1 MSTSPGPTDGP
12 QLSPA
17 AQAALD
23 QAAGQ
28 QGQGAAYVRA
38 VGPRLRIVLMVVFGL
53 TALLGAN
60 GIYLAS
66 ITALNFWTGQ
76 SYEDQFYQFM
86 FLAHLVMGVLFLA
99 PFIIFGVCHML
110 AARGRRNRRAV
121 AIGYSLF
128 AVAIVLLVS
137 GILLTRVGNLELKN
151 PQVRSVAYWLHV
163 LLPLVTVW
171 LYWLHRLAGPRI
183 KWRLGLTYAVAVA
196 AIVLVMA
203 GVRSQDPRGWN
214 RTGPKSGEKY
224 FQPSETLTDT
234 GNFIPA
240 HVLDNDEY
248 CLKCHQDAYDGW
260 FHSAHHLSSF
270 NNPAYLYSIRETRA
284 KLMERDGNVQASRW
298 CAGCHDPVPFLSGA
312 FDQPDYDDVND
323 PTAHSGITCTVCHA
337 MTNVNSTVGNGAYT
351 IEEPLHY
358 PFTFSENKWL
368 QAVNET
374 MIKAKPSFHKRTFL
388 KPFHK
393 TAEFCSVC
401 HKVSLPKELN
411 HYKDFLRGQN
421 HYDTYLLSGVS
432 GHGAKSFYYPEK
444 AHTNCNRCHMPLQES
459 GDFGALRRGKDKST
473 TIHNHLFPGGNTAV
487 PWLHGHDDA
496 VKLQQEILKDCA
508 RIDLFGLVEGEHVD
522 GKLHAPLRP
531 LVPELK
537 PGQTYLLEAV
547 VRTLTLGHFFT
558 QGTVDSNEVWVEVKV
573 IVDGE
578 VIGSSG
584 LMDDAG
590 EVDRWSHF
598 LNVFMLDQE
607 GNRIARRNAEDIFT
621 PLYNHQIPPGAAA
634 ALHYQFAV
642 PEGTTQPVE
651 VEVALK
657 YRKFDKEYT
666 DFMASHWK
674 KGDMPLRGRQGD
686 EAYLNQFPVTV
697 IARDRMVFPV
707 VGGKAIENPVPDIP
721 VWQRWNDYG
730 IGLLLKP
737 DSGQTRQAILA
748 FQEVEKLGRYDGPL
762 NLARVY
768 FREGLLDDATAAMQR
783 AAERDSPPPPP
794 WTMAWLS
801 GEINR
806 ENGRLLEAAHDF
818 QKVLE
823 DRTLDMV
830 DRDLDFSMDY
840 NVINLLGL
848 TLFDL
853 AKTNQD
859 DAELK
864 NMYLDGAIQQ
874 FKNTLKIDSENFTAH
889 YTLSQIYDLMSDKK
903 LAEYH
908 RRLHNRYRVDDNA
921 GDEARALAK
930 AKYPWAD
937 HAAAS
942 VVIYNLQREPANG
955 RR

>member
-1 MSTSPGPTDGP
+1 MSTPSGASDGP
-12 QLSPA
+12 QLSAA

-23 QAAGQ
+23 QATSQ
-28 QGQGAAYVRA
+28 QAQGTAYVPA
-38 VGPRLRIVLMVVFGL
+38 VGPRLRVVLMVVFAL

-66 ITALNFWTGQ
+66 ITALNYWTGQ

-99 PFIIFGVCHML
+99 PFLVFGIGHML

-128 AVAIVLLVS
+128 WTAVVLLVT
-137 GILLTRVGNLELKN
+137 GILLTRVGNVELKD
-151 PQVRSVAYWLHV
+151 PQARSVAYWLHV
-163 LLPLVTVW
+163 LLPLATLW
-171 LYWLHRLAGPRI
+171 LYWLHRLAGPKI
-183 KWRLGLTYAVAVA
+183 KWRVGLAYIGAVA

-203 GVRSQDPRGWN
+203 AIRAQDPRKWN
-214 RTGPKSGEKY
+214 RTGPASGEEY
-224 FQPSETLTDT
+224 FEPSLTRTVT
-234 GNFIPA
+234 GNFVPA
-240 HVLDNDEY
+240 RVLANDQY
-248 CLKCHQDAYDGW
+248 CLKCHEDAYEGW

-270 NNPAYLYSIRETRA
+270 NNPAYLYSIRDTRA
-284 KLMERDGNVQASRW
+284 KLMKRDGNVQASRW

-323 PTAHSGITCTVCHA
+323 PTAHAGITCTVCHA
-337 MTNVNSTVGNGAYT
+337 MTHVNSTEGNGAYT
-351 IEEPLHY
+351 VEEPLHY
-358 PFTFSENKWL
+358 PFAFSDNSWL
-368 QAVNET
+368 QTINET

-421 HYDTYLLSGVS
+421 HYDSYLLSGVS
-432 GHGAKSFYYPEK
+432 GHGAKSFYYPPK
-444 AHTNCNRCHMPLQES
+444 AHTNCNQCHMPLKKS
-459 GDFGALRRGKDKST
+459 ADFGALRRGDDKFA
-473 TIHNHLFPGGNTAV
+473 TIHDHLFPGGNTAV
-487 PWLHGHDDA
+487 PWMHGYDDA
-496 VKLQQEILKDCA
+496 VEHQQQILKDCA
-508 RIDLFGLVEGEHVD
+508 RIDLFGLVEGEQID

-537 PGQTYLLEAV
+537 PGQTYLMETV
-547 VRTLTLGHFFT
+547 VRTLTLGHLLT
-558 QGTVDSNEVWVEVKV
+558 QGTVDSNELWVEVKV
-573 IVDGE
+573 LVDGE
-578 VIGSSG
+578 LIGHSG
-584 LMDDAG
+584 LMDEDA

-598 LNVFMLDQE
+598 LNVFMLDRE
-607 GNRIARRNAEDIFT
+607 GNRIARRNAEDIFV

-634 ALHYQFAV
+634 SLHYKFAV

-651 VEVALK
+651 VQVALK

-666 DFMASHWK
+666 DFMASRWK
-674 KGDMPLRGRQGD
+674 EGDIPLRGRKKNAD
-686 EAYLNQFPVTV
+686 WRNQFPVTV
-697 IARDRMVFPV
+697 IAEDRMVFPV
-707 VGGKAIENPVPDIP
+707 VGGRAIENPVPKIP

-730 IGLLLKP
+730 IGLLLKK

-748 FQEVEKLGRYDGPL
+748 FHEVEGLDRYDGPL

-783 AAERDSPPPPP
+783 AAEKDNPPPPP

-801 GEINR
+801 GRINQD
-806 ENGRLLEAAHDF
+806 NGRLLEAAHDF

-823 DRTLDMV
+823 DRTAEMV
-830 DRDLDFSMDY
+830 DRDLDFSLDY
-840 NVINLLGL
+840 DVINLLGL

-853 AKTNQD
+853 AKANQED
-859 DAELK
+859 EPLRK
-864 NMYLDGAIQQ
+864 KYLDDAIQQ
-874 FKNTLKIDSENFTAH
+874 FHKTLKIDSENFTAH
-889 YTLSQIYDLMSDKK
+889 YTLSQIYDLMQNTKK
-903 LAEYH
+903 AEYH
-908 RRLHNRYRVDDNA
+908 RRLHSRYRVDDNA
-921 GDEARALAK
+921 GDKARALARE
-930 AKYPWAD
+930 KYPWAN

-942 VVIYNLQREPANG
+942 VVIYDLQREDK
-955 RR
+955 